1 MLLILDENKEIVK
14 SISVDSTNG
23 AHYFN
28 DSHTEKVIDFDS
40 TYEFSVSTDDE
51 SSKYLTGGNYVMLQ
65 DLDDDSLLFKI
76 IEVQDIRDDNSSKPQ
91 KRIFCENVFIFD
103 LNNVI
108 VTDRAFS
115 NSNIGPALTY
125 VLGGSGWI
133 PQDTENVGAV
143 ANLEFSGYIT
153 AQEALHQI
161 CTAFD
166 CEVKFYVKTFQG
178 RIVGYYCKV
187 AKQFGDN
194 EGVRI
199 ESGTGIKGIT
209 RKVLFTN
216 IKTALIPLGATQ
228 ADGTQLNISSVNGG
242 LNYIY
247 NDEANEQYNPSGT
260 GYLMTKIVNENIT
273 NAAALKQWGT
283 LELRKLSSPSYQYE
297 ANILMLEQVY
307 GFEAHRIKKGSFVRI
322 VDLEMSPPIT
332 VQARVIELNICY
344 SDMSKSTCVVGDFID
359 INSATP
365 AIINQ
370 LRENAKVSTN
380 ANKVASIASN
390 KAETAQQIASSAESV
405 ANDANTNATD
415 AKQVA
420 NDAKDSA
427 VTAID
432 TANDAL
438 MKAGDNNKPF
448 YGELPPAIPKL
459 NDTWFKIDEEQATIT
474 GVFKWNGIIWE
485 EIPLD
490 YNALKVGELS
500 AITAKLGNVESGSIT
515 GAEFI
520 HNINYRDEEGN
531 LFTGTVTMNDDGFNA
546 ATVLPTGAGS
556 AILKSDVTTLGGLKV
571 AQQLMDHN
579 ISGELKETMLRG
591 DSLDFTKDGQTT
603 LSVNADLFYSMPWQD
618 LILNSGYSTAE
629 GNTPQFRIICIFG
642 IRIAFFRGQVQK
654 STAWTSTNNAFASVP
669 FEVQTTKTAMAYA
682 PTNKSSGGRVHA
694 SSSNAMGFIPAETSI
709 TYFALNQLFYIL
721 D

>member
-1 MLLILDENKEIVK
+1 RIMD
-14 SISVDSTNG
+14 
-23 AHYFN
+23 
-28 DSHTEKVIDFDS
+28 
-40 TYEFSVSTDDE
+40 
-51 SSKYLTGGNYVMLQ
+51 LT
-65 DLDDDSLLFKI
+65 
-76 IEVQDIRDDNSSKPQ
+76 
-91 KRIFCENVFIFD
+91 
-103 LNNVI
+103 
-108 VTDRAFS
+108 
-115 NSNIGPALTY
+115 
-125 VLGGSGWI
+125 
-133 PQDTENVGAV
+133 
-143 ANLEFSGYIT
+143 
-153 AQEALHQI
+153 
-161 CTAFD
+161 
-166 CEVKFYVKTFQG
+166 
-178 RIVGYYCKV
+178 
-187 AKQFGDN
+187 
-194 EGVRI
+194 
-199 ESGTGIKGIT
+199 
-209 RKVLFTN
+209 
-216 IKTALIPLGATQ
+216 
-228 ADGTQLNISSVNGG
+228 
-242 LNYIY
+242 
-247 NDEANEQYNPSGT
+247 
-260 GYLMTKIVNENIT
+260 
-273 NAAALKQWGT
+273 ALKQWGT

-307 GFEAHRIKKGSFVRI
+307 GFEAHRIRKGSFVRI

-344 SDMSKSTCVVGDFID
+344 SDMSKSTCVVGDYID

-448 YGELPPAIPKL
+448 YGELPPAIPKI
-459 NDTWFKIDEEQATIT
+459 NDTWFKIDEVENTIT
-474 GVFKWNGIIWE
+474 GVFKWDGVIWK

-500 AITAKLGNVESGSIT
+500 AITAKLGDVESGSIT

-520 HNINYRDEEGN
+520 HNINYRDDEGN
-531 LFTGTVTMNDDGFNA
+531 LFTGTVTMNDNGFNA

-556 AILKSDVTTLGGLKV
+556 TILKSDVTTLGGVKV

-694 SSSNAMGFIPAETSI
+694 SSSNAMGFIPADTSI

>member
-1 MLLILDENKEIVK
+1 
-14 SISVDSTNG
+14 
-23 AHYFN
+23 
-28 DSHTEKVIDFDS
+28 
-40 TYEFSVSTDDE
+40 
-51 SSKYLTGGNYVMLQ
+51 
-65 DLDDDSLLFKI
+65 
-76 IEVQDIRDDNSSKPQ
+76 
-91 KRIFCENVFIFD
+91 
-103 LNNVI
+103 
-108 VTDRAFS
+108 
-115 NSNIGPALTY
+115 
-125 VLGGSGWI
+125 
-133 PQDTENVGAV
+133 
-143 ANLEFSGYIT
+143 
-153 AQEALHQI
+153 
-161 CTAFD
+161 
-166 CEVKFYVKTFQG
+166 
-178 RIVGYYCKV
+178 
-187 AKQFGDN
+187 
-194 EGVRI
+194 
-199 ESGTGIKGIT
+199 
-209 RKVLFTN
+209 
-216 IKTALIPLGATQ
+216 
-228 ADGTQLNISSVNGG
+228 
-242 LNYIY
+242 
-247 NDEANEQYNPSGT
+247 
-260 GYLMTKIVNENIT
+260 MTKIENENIT

-307 GFEAHRIKKGSFVRI
+307 GFEAHRIRKGSFVRI

-448 YGELPPAIPKL
+448 YGELPPAIPKI
-459 NDTWFKIDEEQATIT
+459 NDTWFKIDEVENTIT
-474 GVFKWNGIIWE
+474 GVFKWDGIIWK

-500 AITAKLGNVESGSIT
+500 AITAKLGDVESGSIT

-520 HNINYRDEEGN
+520 HNINYRDDEGN

-556 AILKSDVTTLGGLKV
+556 TILKSDVTTLGGVKV

-579 ISGELKETMLRG
+579 VSGELKEAMLRG
-591 DSLDFTKDGQTT
+591 DSLDFSKEGQTT
-603 LSVNADLFYSMPWQD
+603 LSVNADSFYNTSWKD
-618 LILNSGYSTAE
+618 LPLNAGYSTAE
-629 GNTPQFRIICIFG
+629 SNTPQYRIICVFG
-642 IRIAFFRGQVQK
+642 IRFAIFRGQVQK
-654 STAWTSTNNAFASVP
+654 STAWTATNNAFASVP

-682 PTNKSSGGRVHA
+682 PTNKASGGRVHA
-694 SSSNAMGFIPAETSI
+694 SSSNAMGFIPAETSV
-709 TYFALNQLFYIL
+709 TYFALNQLFYVL

>member
-14 SISVDSTNG
+14 SISADSTNG
-23 AHYFN
+23 THYFN

-40 TYEFSVSTDDE
+40 TYEFSVSVDDE
-51 SSKYLTGGNYVMLQ
+51 SSKYLTCGNYVMLQ
-65 DLDDDSLLFKI
+65 DLDDDTILFKI
-76 IEVQDIRDDNSSKPQ
+76 IEVQDIRDDKSPRPQ
-91 KRIFCENVFIFD
+91 KRIVCENVFIFD

-108 VTDRAFS
+108 VPDRVLTDT
-115 NSNIGPALTY
+115 NIGPVLTY
-125 VLGGSGWI
+125 ILGGSGWI

-143 ANLEFSGYIT
+143 ATLELTGYVT
-153 AQEALHQI
+153 AQEALHQA
-161 CTAFD
+161 CAAFD
-166 CEVKFYVKTFQG
+166 CEVKFYVKTYQG

-187 AKQFGDN
+187 AKEFGEN
-194 EGVRI
+194 EGVRV
-199 ESGTGIKGIT
+199 ESGVGIKGIT
-209 RKVLFTN
+209 RKALFTN

-228 ADGTQLNISSVNGG
+228 ADGTQLTISTINGG
-242 LNYIY
+242 LNYIS
-247 NDEANEQYNPSGT
+247 NDEANKQYNPSGT
-260 GYLMTKIVNENIT
+260 GYLMAKMVNENIT
-273 NAAALKQWGT
+273 NATALKQWGT

-297 ANILMLEQVY
+297 VSILMLEQVY
-307 GFEAHRIKKGSFVRI
+307 GFEAHRVRKGSYVRI
-322 VDLEMSPPIT
+322 IDLEMNPSVT

-359 INSATP
+359 VNSATP

-380 ANKVASIASN
+380 ANKVATIASN
-390 KAETAQQIASSAESV
+390 KAETAQQIASNAENA

-448 YGELPPAIPKL
+448 YGELPPSIPKI
-459 NDTWFKIDEEQATIT
+459 NDTWFKIDEIENTIT
-474 GVFKWNGIIWE
+474 GVFKWTGIIWE

-546 ATVLPTGAGS
+546 ATLLPTGAGS
-556 AILKSDVTTLGGLKV
+556 TILKSDVTTLGGVKV

-682 PTNKSSGGRVHA
+682 PTNKASGGRVHA
-694 SSSNAMGFIPAETSI
+694 SSSNAMGFIPAETSV
-709 TYFALNQLFYIL
+709 TYFSLNQLFYVL